1 MKKWYL
7 IQFYKHYSPQSSLNS
22 VNRVHPP
29 TQIIRK
35 KWSKKVNV
43 IWFKS
48 IPNHK
53 QKKGSNKVDVFAMKH
68 RQRQRTPHR
77 RQHDD
82 TDNNF
87 FFIYTPIIIWKN
99 GIIQYNYIYRC
110 QTSNTDAVLHSVF
123 NLKFGP
129 IFANNLVQR
138 EYNSVNSKNKNFT
151 HPYLFKHPIQH
162 SLSKNNKQWNSK
174 YIHNFKTFLN
184 TNIHQNKFNIEDWI
198 RVLSNYQI
206 PHKKIL
212 FSILHFYKI

>member
-1 MKKWYL
+1 MYL
-7 IQFYKHYSPQSSLNS
+7 LWSTDRDKGHHTDANTTTL
-22 VNRVHPP
+22 
-29 TQIIRK
+29 II
-35 KWSKKVNV
+35 
-43 IWFKS
+43 I
-48 IPNHK
+48 
-53 QKKGSNKVDVFAMKH
+53 
-68 RQRQRTPHR
+68 
-77 RQHDD
+77 
-82 TDNNF
+82 F

-129 IFANNLVQR
+129 IFGNNLVQR

-206 PHKKIL
+206 PHKKN
-212 FSILHFYKI
+212 SIFNSSFL